1 MLDFDC
7 SNCGHQIRDKFFME
21 VPDDFPCPGCGK
33 RMDRAWAVLGSRP
46 TQWAERDAVVVF
58 RKPDGT
64 YSFPARNDKPTPAG
78 CERIV
83 ARSDRELG
91 QIEKMTGTLNHSRWY
106 DNNGR
111 GFDDYYNGSKVTH

>member
-1 MLDFDC
+1 MIFLAPGAE
-7 SNCGHQIRDKFFME
+7 SAWTGRGQYL
-21 VPDDFPCPGCGK
+21 VP
-33 RMDRAWAVLGSRP
+33 
-46 TQWAERDAVVVF
+46 
-58 RKPDGT
+58 
-64 YSFPARNDKPTPAG
+64 DKPTPAG